1 LILFII
7 FNIPLFLFV
16 KFNHCCVT
24 RFYHRLLHEKKRK
37 TSQTR
42 RDLSNESS
50 VISYIIKKLLRA
62 TAEYSYLRPIKQ
74 YRIKFSRFQLKT
86 CCRVVKYFRMSYRP
100 SVETSHS
107 SIVSLHP
114 TRVSVYR
121 FPLSVYRGLF
131 PAFRVYLQQ
140 PRRPDRVEE
149 SRHDRRSRPKSLDEV
164 RAVARMLNSI

>member
-1 LILFII
+1 M
-7 FNIPLFLFV
+7 
-16 KFNHCCVT
+16 KFNHSCVT

-107 SIVSLHP
+107 FIVSLHP
-114 TRVSVYR
+114 TVFR
-121 FPLSVYRGLF
+121 FLSIAGFSPHFGFIYSSR
-131 PAFRVYLQQ
+131 A
-140 PRRPDRVEE
+140 DRVV
-149 SRHDRRSRPKSLDEV
+149 SRSPVTIGDRDLGHWTRSALS
-164 RAVARMLNSI
+164 RAC